1 MRPMLA
7 SSLRLLVLLP
17 IAVTKV
23 AASAELLDIADIQQE
38 ARAPE
43 LPAGEQSNA
52 PPILSP
58 FLPGI
63 DINVPQA
70 VLPVD
75 GHRDEESYRRKDYAL
90 PNANAAAEAAANS
103 SASSVATATPA
114 RTAPATTPAPT
125 TPPYIYKPLLEKR
138 QGGTNCPNSYSACA
152 ALGAPGL
159 CCRRNTNCALDQA
172 GHVACCP
179 VNAACTGTIRG
190 SSVAG
195 GYSVSTT
202 TLGTAASSIVRV
214 TTTDSMGGFVAV
226 GTTFVATPNA
236 AGRVAVPWLLG
247 WL

>member
-1 MRPMLA
+1 MRLSLA
-7 SSLRLLVLLP
+7 SSLRLLVLLS
-17 IAVTKV
+17 ISVTKV
-23 AASAELLDIADIQQE
+23 AGSAEPLDYADIQQE
-38 ARAPE
+38 ARTPQY
-43 LPAGEQSNA
+43 PAREQSNA
-52 PPILSP
+52 PITLSP

-70 VLPVD
+70 VLPID
-75 GHRDEESYRRKDYAL
+75 DHQDEESYRRNDYAL
-90 PNANAAAEAAANS
+90 PNANATAAAAANN
-103 SASSVATATPA
+103 SASTATPA

-125 TPPYIYKPLLEKR
+125 TVPYIHKPVLEKR
-138 QGGTNCPNSYSACA
+138 QGGPTCPTSYSACA

-214 TTTDSMGGFVAV
+214 TTTDSTGGFVAV

-247 WL
+247 WF

>member
-1 MRPMLA
+1 MRPLLA
-7 SSLRLLVLLP
+7 SSLRLLVLLS
-17 IAVTKV
+17 ISVTKV
-23 AASAELLDIADIQQE
+23 AASAELLDYADTQQQ
-38 ARAPE
+38 PQ

-52 PPILSP
+52 PMILSP

-70 VLPVD
+70 VLPID
-75 GHRDEESYRRKDYAL
+75 DHQNKESYGRHDYAL
-90 PNANAAAEAAANS
+90 PNANATAAAAAAANN
-103 SASSVATATPA
+103 SASAATPA

-125 TPPYIYKPLLEKR
+125 TVPYIYKPVLEKR
-138 QGGTNCPNSYSACA
+138 QGGTTCPASYSACA

-159 CCRRNTNCALDQA
+159 CCRRNTNCAVDQA

-214 TTTDSMGGFVAV
+214 TATDSTGGFVAV

-247 WL
+247 WF

>member
-1 MRPMLA
+1 MRPSLA
-7 SSLRLLVLLP
+7 SSLRLLVLLS
-17 IAVTKV
+17 ISVTKV
-23 AASAELLDIADIQQE
+23 AASAELLDYADIQQE
-38 ARAPE
+38 ARAPQ

-52 PPILSP
+52 PIILSP

-70 VLPVD
+70 VLPID
-75 GHRDEESYRRKDYAL
+75 NHQDEESYRRNDYSL
-90 PNANAAAEAAANS
+90 PNANATAAVAVANN
-103 SASSVATATPA
+103 SASAATPA

-125 TPPYIYKPLLEKR
+125 TVPYIYKPVLEKR
-138 QGGTNCPNSYSACA
+138 QGGTTCPTSYSACA

-214 TTTDSMGGFVAV
+214 TTTDSTGGFVAV

-247 WL
+247 WF